1 MGLVELLLVAS
12 MPVIKIL
19 LIIAVGLVLA
29 LENINLLGKD
39 ARIQVNNLVHY
50 VLYPAL
56 VGGNLADTI
65 TSENVVSLWFMPVN
79 ILITFIIGSALGW
92 ILVKLTRP
100 PKHLEGLVIGV
111 CSAGNLGNLPVIII
125 PDICKDKGSPFGDSN
140 ICYQY
145 GMAYASLS
153 MAVGAVYI
161 WIYVYNIMRISASI
175 VPKEEHR
182 TSSFTQEA
190 SGEILDF
197 LSEEE
202 DPKNPDNMGDDDA
215 YTLLLSSNQSEEKVK
230 VSISA
235 KIKDSLGKFFGNS
248 NFKAVFSPTTLGS
261 IVGFIVG
268 VVPLIRKLM
277 IGSDAPLHVIEDSVT
292 MLGYVCNPKLPYRF
306 VSTPL
311 WQWQILNNFLISWMN
326 IETGLK
332 GADTSF
338 CTIIGILV
346 VRYIILPILGILV
359 IKGATQLGL
368 VQPDPLYQFVL
379 LLEYALPPAMA
390 IGVPPTGSLSE
401 TALCLYLFHF
411 VPLAPTIT
419 PGPRECS
426 GVI

>member
-1 MGLVELLLVAS
+1 MGLVELLWVAS

-19 LIIAVGLVLA
+19 LITAVGLVLA

-65 TSENVVSLWFMPVN
+65 TSENAVLLWFMPVN

-100 PKHLEGLVIGV
+100 PKHLEGLIIGV

-140 ICYQY
+140 VCYEY

-202 DPKNPDNMGDDDA
+202 DPKNPDNMGGDNDA

-235 KIKDSLGKFFGNS
+235 KIKDLSGKFFGNS

-292 MLGYVCNPKLPYRF
+292 MLGEATIPVI
-306 VSTPL
+306 T
-311 WQWQILNNFLISWMN
+311 LIMGAN
-326 IETGLK
+326 LLKGLK

-338 CTIIGILV
+338 STIIGILV
-346 VRYIILPILGILV
+346 VRYIMLPILGILV

-390 IGVPPTGSLSE
+390 IGTI
-401 TALCLYLFHF
+401 AQLFG
-411 VPLAPTIT
+411 A
-419 PGPRECS
+419 GEGECS
-426 GVI
+426 VIMLWTYALASVAVTLWSTYFMWLVA

>member
-1 MGLVELLLVAS
+1 
-12 MPVIKIL
+12 
-19 LIIAVGLVLA
+19 
-29 LENINLLGKD
+29 
-39 ARIQVNNLVHY
+39 
-50 VLYPAL
+50 
-56 VGGNLADTI
+56 
-65 TSENVVSLWFMPVN
+65 
-79 ILITFIIGSALGW
+79 
-92 ILVKLTRP
+92 
-100 PKHLEGLVIGV
+100 
-111 CSAGNLGNLPVIII
+111 
-125 PDICKDKGSPFGDSN
+125 
-140 ICYQY
+140 
-145 GMAYASLS
+145 
-153 MAVGAVYI
+153 
-161 WIYVYNIMRISASI
+161 MRISASI

-202 DPKNPDNMGDDDA
+202 DPKNPDNMGGDNDA

-235 KIKDSLGKFFGNS
+235 KIKDLSGKFFGNS

-292 MLGYVCNPKLPYRF
+292 MLGEATIPVI
-306 VSTPL
+306 T
-311 WQWQILNNFLISWMN
+311 LIMGAN
-326 IETGLK
+326 LLKGLK

-338 CTIIGILV
+338 STIIGILV
-346 VRYIILPILGILV
+346 VRYIMLPILGILV

-390 IGVPPTGSLSE
+390 IGTI
-401 TALCLYLFHF
+401 AQLFG
-411 VPLAPTIT
+411 A
-419 PGPRECS
+419 GEGECS
-426 GVI
+426 VIMLWTYALASVAVTLWSTYFMWLVA